1 MPMQGG
7 RSGTGLSPLD
17 KRAFFS
23 VVPETIGETA
33 WTPSTRTALSDTPDL
48 NRARGL
54 GDCSPALFHLESPVS
69 ALPFPMITTPF
80 TRRQFLTAT
89 TAGIAATKPTETPR
103 WPIGCFNR
111 PWTKWSFDDTLDA
124 IKAAGY
130 THTGLLTPTK
140 DDVFTS
146 ANATPAYLAALK
158 AKIAARGLKVNMT
171 ALRVKTALPLAE
183 ALADTRAQIANGH
196 TMGVEFALTFGEDK
210 PERYAHYFKIMADAA
225 AFAQERGIKLV
236 MKPHGGGS
244 GSSAEIVAAIKQVG
258 HANFKIWYDAGNII
272 YYTGKDPVAE
282 LEPIL
287 PHVTG
292 FCAKDCSVEPGA
304 DGKTKPDV
312 MIQFGTGKVDFAAV
326 FKKLKSG
333 GFNGPIMVEGCKIGA
348 TAAETTANAR
358 ANRTFLEKV
367 LATV

>member
-1 MPMQGG
+1 MP
-7 RSGTGLSPLD
+7 
-17 KRAFFS
+17 
-23 VVPETIGETA
+23 TA
-33 WTPSTRTALSDTPDL
+33 P
-48 NRARGL
+48 
-54 GDCSPALFHLESPVS
+54 C
-69 ALPFPMITTPF
+69 
-80 TRRQFLTAT
+80 TRRNFLSATA
-89 TAGIAATKPTETPR
+89 AGLAVTLLPRATHAASSATR

-111 PWTKWSFDDTLDA
+111 PWTKWSYDDTLDA
-124 IKAAGY
+124 TKAAGY
-130 THTGLLTPTK
+130 TITGLLSPTK

-146 ANATPAYLAALK
+146 ANATPEYLAALK
-158 AKIAARGLKVNMT
+158 AKIAARGLRVNMT

-183 ALADTRAQIANGH
+183 AIADTRQQIANGH

-225 AFAQERGIKLV
+225 AFAMERGIKLV

-244 GSSAEIVAAIKQVG
+244 GSSQEIVTALKTVG

-292 FCAKDCSVEPGA
+292 FCAKDCAAPKS
-304 DGKTKPDV
+304 DV

-333 GFNGPIMVEGCKIGA
+333 GFNGPIMVECCKIGA
-348 TAAETTANAR
+348 TAAETMVNAR
-358 ANRTFLEKV
+358 ANREFLEKV